1 MARHSNDSIA
11 ELLTLDQCS

>member
-11 ELLTLDQCS
+11 ELLTLDHRS